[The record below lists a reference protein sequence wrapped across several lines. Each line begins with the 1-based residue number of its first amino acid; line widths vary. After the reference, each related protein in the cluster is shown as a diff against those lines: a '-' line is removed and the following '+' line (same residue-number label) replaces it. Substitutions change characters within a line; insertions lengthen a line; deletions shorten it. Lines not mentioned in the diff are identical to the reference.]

1 MISRKAL
8 LSVLLV
14 FTYLLGLAHEI
25 IPHSHHNAPGSLAAL
40 SIESGHPNH
49 QDCLH
54 FESPANLSSHSE
66 TSSCSSHHH
75 HPPLCNQRT
84 LYLPSLAHNL
94 SSSDESFDLAFYP
107 LLAEILRIRIIPEKP
122 VFPADHA
129 VFISA
134 RGPDNLSLRGPPEFS
149 F

>member
-8 LSVLLV
+8 LSVLLI
-14 FTYLLGLAHEI
+14 FTYLLGLAHEM
-25 IPHSHHNAPGSLAAL
+25 IPHAHHNAPGYLAA

-54 FESPANLSSHSE
+54 FESPDNLSSHSE
-66 TSSCSSHHH
+66 TSSCSSQHH

-94 SSSDESFDLAFYP
+94 SSSDQPYEIAPFP
-107 LLAEILRIRIIPEKP
+107 LLVEILWLITISEKS
-122 VFPADHA
+122 VFPAVQA
-129 VFISA
+129 VFVST
-134 RGPDNLSLRGPPEFS
+134 RGPDDLSLRGPPEFS
-149 F
+149 C